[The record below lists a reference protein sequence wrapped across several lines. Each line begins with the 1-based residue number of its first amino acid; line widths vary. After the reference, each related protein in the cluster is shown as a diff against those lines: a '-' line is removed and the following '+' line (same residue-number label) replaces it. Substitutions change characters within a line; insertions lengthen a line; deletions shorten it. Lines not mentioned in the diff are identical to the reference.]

1 MNEFQKIGVNVI
13 RPYMSNGRW
22 VFKMNDKVFDMAPAG
37 IMDVVLSPL
46 IVGADKLIALG
57 CQKKNIPNPEKGF
70 LLLFSENY
78 FPNADV
84 KFNFIEIKHNG
95 WIYSVEDLNLK
106 GSLPGQCAWLCPY
119 MSFYYSEP
127 PKTLYLKV
135 EANESS
141 ILKNEAFH

>member
-135 EANESS
+135 EPDEAN
-141 ILKNEAFH
+141 IN